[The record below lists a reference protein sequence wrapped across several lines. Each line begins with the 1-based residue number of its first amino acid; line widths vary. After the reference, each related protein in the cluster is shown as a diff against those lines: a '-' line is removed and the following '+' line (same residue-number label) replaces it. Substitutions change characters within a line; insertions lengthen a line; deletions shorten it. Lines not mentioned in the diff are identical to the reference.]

1 MSIGKVPV
9 DASRRGRPR
18 DAGKDEAILKAAGD
32 LFLAKGFDAS
42 LDAVAQ
48 EAGVSKATI
57 YARYKDKEELFR
69 EVLRSRCEAVVS
81 PQSLVPDPNTPVR
94 DTLIRLATSF
104 LDLVLS
110 DEPMRMHRVIVA
122 ESTRAPRMAELFYE
136 SAVSRLKDGLA
147 QWLASETRSGRLTV
161 EDPEGAAW
169 RFLGAVKGEAH
180 LRAQFGMPP
189 VGPERLRRHIEACAD
204 DFLKANS

>member
-1 MSIGKVPV
+1 
-9 DASRRGRPR
+9 
-18 DAGKDEAILKAAGD
+18 
-32 LFLAKGFDAS
+32 
-42 LDAVAQ
+42 
-48 EAGVSKATI
+48 
-57 YARYKDKEELFR
+57 
-69 EVLRSRCEAVVS
+69 VVS
-81 PQSLVPDPNTPVR
+81 PQSLVPDPNTSVR

-147 QWLASETRSGRLTV
+147 QWLAAETRSGRLAV
-161 EDPEGAAW
+161 QDPEGAAW

-180 LRAQFGMPP
+180 FACSVRYAAGRSATAAPARRGVRRRFPQGEFLARGRSPPTGGVRKLCLLRLP
-189 VGPERLRRHIEACAD
+189 H
-204 DFLKANS
+204 

>member
-1 MSIGKVPV
+1 MEISK
-9 DASRRGRPR
+9 RGRPR
-18 DAGKDEAILKAAGD
+18 DTGKDEAILKAAGD
-32 LFLAKGFDAS
+32 LFLARGFDAS

-69 EVLRSRCEAVVS
+69 EVLRSRCEAVLS
-81 PQSLVPDPNTPVR
+81 PDSLVPDPNTPVR

-122 ESTRAPRMAELFYE
+122 ESARAPRMAELFYE

-147 QWLASETRSGRLTV
+147 GWLAAETKAGRLSV
-161 EDPEGAAW
+161 EDPQGAAW
-169 RFLGAVKGEAH
+169 RFLGAIKGEAH
-180 LRAQFGMPP
+180 MRAQFGMAP
-189 VGPERLRRHIEACAD
+189 VEPERLRRHIEACAD
-204 DFLKANS
+204 DFLRANS